1 MVASPPICGKRPNQ
15 CAELI
20 THRKSRGVYRL
31 RLDHGASGKLSGDSA
46 GNRLMRGIIG
56 FYSDDAAES
65 SSDTLQ
71 GTPRGATVDY
81 FAVASASLSIWSSAA
96 RGISLPRSTTAL
108 IVRVL

>member
-1 MVASPPICGKRPNQ
+1 MCRWSRAGRASES
-15 CAELI
+15 ALI
-20 THRKSRGVYRL
+20 
-31 RLDHGASGKLSGDSA
+31 
-46 GNRLMRGIIG
+46 RGIIG